1 MSQRDG
7 RSSWIADTFGNRPFI
22 VAALCLSSF
31 FLPVMLIVA
40 IPLAFIFR
48 REPAE
53 EWELSHYRYQIRT
66 FFLALGMSVLGVIIF
81 VVFLAV
87 FFETG
92 SVAAPPLLMLILPV
106 MLAALAQF
114 GVRSVLSMVR
124 AVARQPMPKPETLFF

>member
-1 MSQRDG
+1 
-7 RSSWIADTFGNRPFI
+7 
-22 VAALCLSSF
+22 
-31 FLPVMLIVA
+31 MLIVA

-53 EWELSHYRYQIRT
+53 EWELSHYRYQTRT
-66 FFLALGMSVLGVIIF
+66 FLLALGMSVLGVIIF

-124 AVARQPMPKPETLFF
+124 AVARQPMPKPKTLLF

>member
-7 RSSWIADTFGNRPFI
+7 RSSWIADTFGIRPFI

-87 FFETG
+87 FVETG

-124 AVARQPMPKPETLFF
+124 AVARQPMPKPKTLLF